1 MSRAAG
7 SLAAAAGRVRRVI
20 GNAGDSP
27 VGPLIR
33 AARRYV
39 GDGMVE
45 RAPALAYY
53 GIFSL
58 FPSLLFAFTL
68 VRFIGGDSAPDDL
81 AAYAREH
88 GVSGE
93 VATALRSA
101 ADTARN
107 AEAPTAGAA
116 GALSLLTLVYGAS
129 KAFTATGRAIDAIG
143 GRPRA
148 GRSLAR
154 RAKDVGWTVLL
165 LVLAIV
171 ALVLLSVSGDLLK
184 DLLGLFGLTG
194 GAVTAWSIARLPVAA
209 ALFLFVVALVYW
221 AAPSQREGAFRPLT
235 HGAAVAVT
243 VLLVATLGFNVYVA
257 EFASYNATY
266 GTSAGLII
274 LLLWMWLAGSAILYG
289 AEVDAVIGER
299 TREGAG

>member
-20 GNAGDSP
+20 DNASDSP

-33 AARRYV
+33 AARRYMD
-39 GDGMVE
+39 DGMME

-53 GIFSL
+53 GILSL
-58 FPSLLFAFTL
+58 FPSLLFAFTV
-68 VRFIGGDSAPDDL
+68 VRFIGGDSAPEDL

-116 GALSLLTLVYGAS
+116 GALGLLTLVYGAS

-148 GRSLAR
+148 GRSLLR

-165 LVLAIV
+165 LVLSVV

-209 ALFLFVVALVYW
+209 ALLLFIVALVYW
-221 AAPSQREGAFRPLT
+221 AAPSKRETAFRPLT

-243 VLLVATLGFNVYVA
+243 VLLVATLGYNVYISD
-257 EFASYNATY
+257 FASYNATY

-274 LLLWMWLAGSAILYG
+274 LLLWFWLAGSAILYG
-289 AEVDAVIGER
+289 AEIDAVIEEPTQER
-299 TREGAG
+299 A

>member
-20 GNAGDSP
+20 DNAGDSP

-39 GDGMVE
+39 DDGMVE

-53 GIFSL
+53 GILSL

-101 ADTARN
+101 AETARD

-129 KAFTATGRAIDAIG
+129 KAFTATGRAVDAIG
-143 GRPRA
+143 GRARA

-184 DLLGLFGLTG
+184 ELLAHFGLSG

-221 AAPSQREGAFRPLT
+221 AAPSQRQRAFRPLT

-243 VLLVATLGFNVYVA
+243 VLMVATLGYNFYVA

-274 LLLWMWLAGSAILYG
+274 LLFWMWLAGSAILYG
-289 AEVDAVIGER
+289 AEIDAVIQARAEER
-299 TREGAG
+299 

>member
-1 MSRAAG
+1 MSRATG

-20 GNAGDSP
+20 DNASDSP

-33 AARRYV
+33 AARRYMD
-39 GDGMVE
+39 DGMME

-53 GIFSL
+53 GILSL

-116 GALSLLTLVYGAS
+116 GALGLLTLVYGAS

-148 GRSLAR
+148 GRSLPR

-165 LVLAIV
+165 VVLSVV
-171 ALVLLSVSGDLLK
+171 ALVLLSVSGELLK
-184 DLLGLFGLTG
+184 DLLGLVGMTG

-209 ALFLFVVALVYW
+209 ALLLFIVALVYW

-235 HGAAVAVT
+235 HGAAVAVA
-243 VLLVATLGFNVYVA
+243 VLLMTTLGYNVYVSD
-257 EFASYNATY
+257 FAGYNATY
-266 GTSAGLII
+266 GTSAGLVI

-289 AEVDAVIGER
+289 AEVDAVIEER
-299 TREGAG
+299 AQESR